1 MHLVDP
7 RIIIK
12 HQKTNAGKQQ
22 QQQQQMNKMKRQFQM
37 CIRKVKNSADFNN
50 NMSTLAP
57 SFEIILWA
65 LLVLQS
71 R

>member
-22 QQQQQMNKMKRQFQM
+22 QQQQQQQQMEQNEKTVSNVRQKGKKALQ
-37 CIRKVKNSADFNN
+37 
-50 NMSTLAP
+50 TLT
-57 SFEIILWA
+57 IT
-65 LLVLQS
+65 
-71 R
+71 

>member
-22 QQQQQMNKMKRQFQM
+22 QQQQQQMEQNEKTVSNVRQKGKKALQ
-37 CIRKVKNSADFNN
+37 
-50 NMSTLAP
+50 TLT
-57 SFEIILWA
+57 IT
-65 LLVLQS
+65 
-71 R
+71 